1 MRKKKSAKR
10 FKSLLIRDAFRILNN
25 LFYIQSNLDALYLL
39 NLSILPAKRRYW
51 MMEYDQSWFE
61 RMRCNRHHLLFQ
73 DLWVNEFRMSP
84 KTFEFVVELIRENIE
99 KHSTT
104 FRDAIKVE
112 KRVAVGI

>member
-1 MRKKKSAKR
+1 
-10 FKSLLIRDAFRILNN
+10 
-25 LFYIQSNLDALYLL
+25 
-39 NLSILPAKRRYW
+39 

-84 KTFEFVVELIRENIE
+84 KTFEFVVELVRENIE